1 MKALVK
7 YAKGPGNIGLRE
19 IEEPRCAPAEVK
31 IEVKAC
37 GICYTDIHI
46 LHDQYPWQLLLP
58 LGHEYSGVVVEV
70 GTEVRNFKVG
80 DRITGCG
87 AGGFAKYLVTSE
99 DRFLFHLPDSLSFE
113 EGALFEPLSACTHAV
128 VDASGITP
136 MDLALVTGPGSIGL
150 CAMQVAKACG
160 AVVAITG
167 TAKDKERL
175 ALAEKLGAELA
186 INIDE
191 QDPVKLIDELSQH
204 QGVDAVIECSGAQAA
219 VDLGLKLI
227 KNGKIY
233 TQVGLSGK
241 PYSVDLDHVV
251 YNRLTIASSIGFRQ
265 ESWSAS
271 IGLVERGIVNVKD
284 IISHRFSLEDW
295 EEGFRICENR
305 EGLKVLIIP

>member
-7 YAKGPGNIGLRE
+7 YAKGAGNIGLQD
-19 IEEPRCAPAEVK
+19 IEEPSCGPGEVK
-31 IEVKAC
+31 IETKAC
-37 GICYTDIHI
+37 GVCYTDIHI
-46 LHDQYPWQLLLP
+46 LHDQYPWELFLP

-70 GTEVRNFKVG
+70 GTEVRNFKIG

-99 DRFLFHLPDSLSFE
+99 NRFLFHLPDSLSFE

-128 VDASGITP
+128 VDSSGVTP
-136 MDLALVTGPGSIGL
+136 MDVALVTGPGSIGL

-160 AVVAITG
+160 AVVVITG

-175 ALAEKLGAELA
+175 ALAEKLGADLA
-186 INIDE
+186 VNIDE
-191 QDPVKLIDELSQH
+191 QDPVELINEFIHNRGL
-204 QGVDAVIECSGAQAA
+204 DAVIECSGSQAA

-233 TQVGLSGK
+233 TQVGLFGK
-241 PYSVDLDHVV
+241 PVSVNLDHVV
-251 YNRLTIASSIGFRQ
+251 YNRLTLASSIGFRQ
-265 ESWSAS
+265 ESWYAS
-271 IGLVERGIVNVKD
+271 IGLVERGTVNVRD

-295 EEGFRICENR
+295 EQGFRICENR

>member
-7 YAKGPGNIGLRE
+7 YAKGPGNIGLRD
-19 IEEPRCAPAEVK
+19 IEEPRCGPGEVK
-31 IEVKAC
+31 IETKAC
-37 GICYTDIHI
+37 GVCYTDIHI
-46 LHDQYPWQLLLP
+46 LHDQYPWELFLP

-70 GTEVRNFKVG
+70 GPAVRNFKIG

-87 AGGFAKYLVTSE
+87 SGGFAKYLVTSE
-99 DRFLFHLPDSLSFE
+99 NRFLFHLPDSLSFE

-136 MDLALVTGPGSIGL
+136 MDTALVTGPGSIGL
-150 CAMQVAKACG
+150 CAMQVVRACG
-160 AVVAITG
+160 AIVAITG

-191 QDPVKLIDELSQH
+191 QDPVKLINELTRN
-204 QGVDAVIECSGAQAA
+204 QGLDAVIECSGAQAA
-219 VDLGLKLI
+219 VDLGLKLL
-227 KNGKIY
+227 KGGKIY

-284 IISHRFSLEDW
+284 IISHSFSLEEW
-295 EEGFRICENR
+295 EQGFRICEHR